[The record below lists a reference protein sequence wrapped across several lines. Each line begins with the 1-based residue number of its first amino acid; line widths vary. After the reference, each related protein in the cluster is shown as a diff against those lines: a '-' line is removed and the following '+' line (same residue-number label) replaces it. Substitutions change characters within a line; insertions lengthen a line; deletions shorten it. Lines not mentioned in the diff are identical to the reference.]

1 MTTPEQCNSA
11 PLVVYIEGGMTI
23 YRAAEIKQKLLTP
36 IVESAVVEFNLSKV
50 TELDCAGVQL
60 LMLARRTAQAR
71 HGELSLV
78 GFSAAVL
85 DVIEL
90 LNLGSYFGNEFIRTA
105 RAA

>member
-1 MTTPEQCNSA
+1 MTTPEQCNGA

-50 TELDCAGVQL
+50 TELDSAGVQL
-60 LMLARRTAQAR
+60 LMLAKRTAQAR
-71 HGELSLV
+71 HCELRLIELSAPALEV
-78 GFSAAVL
+78 M
-85 DVIEL
+85 EL
-90 LNLGSYFGNEFIRTA
+90 LNLGSYFGNELILTA